1 MKKGFLLLL
10 LILFS
15 NAVIGQSFT
24 LISKSPTPVSNSV
37 ALNSDITLNFSAS
50 TESSTIIAD
59 NIIITGKNTGIIAGS
74 FSGGGTTTVVFN
86 PTTDFKAGEVI
97 TITLTTSVQNA
108 SNAALSNPQTYIFTT
123 KSSLTSFEPSF
134 TTSDIYSSADNIRSV
149 FSADLDGDGDMDIIS
164 GSENDDK
171 IAWHENDGN
180 ANPSFAST
188 TIATSA
194 DGVYSIYVTDID
206 SDGDMDIVSA
216 SIKDNTIA
224 WYENDGNATPDFTAR
239 DITTSASGATNVSAA
254 DMDNDGD
261 MDIISVS
268 HNDNKISWYE
278 NDGAPNPNFIKH
290 DINEAVNG
298 FLYSI
303 FAADMDGDG
312 DMDMVTA
319 SANNDRIDWYEN
331 DGAPDPNFT
340 ITNVAT
346 SADGARCIFVADM
359 DNDGDMDIISASKS
373 DNTIAWYENDGA
385 ANPDFTAIN
394 IYTSALIAF
403 SVYAADMDN
412 DGDMDIVSGSTG
424 DAKIIW
430 HENDGEANPGFTT
443 ADINSYIDEHANTI
457 FVADVDGDG
466 DLDIISGSG
475 DDDSIAWHENSPE
488 SVNTI
493 PFSVAVNSD
502 IICSSGIATI
512 VATPSPAGFYSYT
525 WIVPVG
531 VDNPGNVQSFSTSV
545 EGDYSVSIS
554 KDNYLCNTDFE
565 DNQIVN
571 PGNYII
577 INQDSVPCWETTAS
591 DSKIEVWGDGFM
603 GFDAYS
609 GNQFIELNANM
620 RSTLFQDFEIIPGSS
635 ALISFAHRGRNSSAD
650 DIMEVEIG
658 PIGGPYTNLGSFS
671 DGTDAWGYYSL
682 EYLFP
687 DDLGINYTIRFKSLI
702 PASPTSEGNFL
713 DDINVVF
720 SSSVSSEIV
729 SIITDI
735 IPTFTQVD
743 PICNGDD
750 LGELPTESNNGIT
763 GTWSPA
769 IDNTLTTTYTFTPD
783 ITQPGQACTI
793 NQPMTITV
801 NPLITPTF
809 TQINPI
815 CNGEALAV
823 LPTTSNNGVTG
834 IWSPAIDNTLT
845 TTYTFTP
852 DAGQCAVT
860 SSIDI
865 VVNPIITPSFSVVNP
880 ICSGDSLPNLPSTS
894 SNGVTGTWSP
904 AMNNTATTTY
914 TFTPDAGQCAVTS
927 SIDIVVNP
935 IITPSFSTVNPICS
949 GDTLPNLP
957 STSSNGVT
965 GTWSPSLDNTTTT
978 TYTFTPDTGQCAVT
992 SSIDIVVN
1000 PIITPSFSTVNPIC
1014 SGDTLPNLPSTSSN
1028 GVTGTWSPS
1037 LDNTTTTTYTFTPD
1051 TGQCAVT
1058 SSIDIVV
1065 NPIITP
1071 SFSAVNPICSGDSL
1085 PNLPL
1090 TSSNGVTGT
1099 WSPSLDNTTTTTY
1112 TFTPDTGQCAVTS
1125 SIDIVVNPIITPS
1138 FSAVNPICSGDALS
1152 NLPSTS
1158 SNGISGTWSPAMNN
1172 TATTTYTFT
1181 PDAGQCAVT
1190 SSIEIVVNPIITPSF
1205 SAVNPICSGDT
1216 LPNLPSTSSN
1226 GISGTWSPT
1235 INNTATTTYT
1245 FTPDAGQCAVT
1256 SSIDIVVNPIITPS
1270 FSAVNPICSGDSL
1283 PNLPSTSSNGVTGT
1297 WSPTINNT
1305 ATTTYTF
1312 TPDTGQC
1319 AVTSSID
1326 IVVNPIITPSF
1337 SAVNPICSGDSLP
1350 NLPSTSSNGVTGTW
1364 SPTINNT
1371 ATTTYTFT
1379 PDTGQC
1385 AVTSSIDIVVN
1396 PIITPSFSAVNPI
1409 CSGDTLPNL
1418 PSTSSNGISGTWSP
1432 TINNTATTTYTFTP
1446 DTGQCAVTSSID
1458 IVVNPII
1465 TPSFSAVNPICSGD
1479 TLPNLP
1485 STSSNGV
1492 TGTWSPSLDNT
1503 TTTTYTF
1510 TPDTGQCAVTSSIDI
1525 VVNPIITPS
1534 FSAVNPICSGD
1545 TLPNL
1550 PSNSSNGVT
1559 GTWSPS
1565 LDNTTTTTYT
1575 FTPDTG
1581 QCAETVNM
1589 TIEVNSDTAPTFTQI
1604 PAICSGD
1611 DLSELLTT
1619 SNNGIIGTWS
1629 PSLDSTTTTTYT
1641 FTPDAGQC
1649 AETVNM
1655 TIEVNSDT
1663 APTFTQIPAICSG
1676 DDLSELLT
1684 TSNNGIIGTW
1694 SPSLDSTTTTTYT
1707 FTPDAGQCAVTSS
1720 IDIVVNP
1727 IITPF
1732 FNAVNP
1738 IRSGD
1743 PLSNLPST
1751 SNNGVTGTW
1760 SPAMNNTATTNYT
1773 FTPTSGQCA
1782 VTSNIEIVVSNI
1794 NNAFSPNGDGVND
1807 TFIIPI
1813 LFNYLDFEIEIF
1825 NRWGT
1830 KVYYYNNNGSTN
1842 PSWWDGYATVG
1853 LLQGN
1858 SKPLTVGTYYYIIHL
1873 NNKVKEKI
1881 TGWIYLN
1888 R

>member
-571 PGNYII
+571 LVNPGNYII

-957 STSSNGVT
+957 STSSNG
-965 GTWSPSLDNTTTT
+965 
-978 TYTFTPDTGQCAVT
+978 
-992 SSIDIVVN
+992 
-1000 PIITPSFSTVNPIC
+1000 
-1014 SGDTLPNLPSTSSN
+1014 
-1028 GVTGTWSPS
+1028 
-1037 LDNTTTTTYTFTPD
+1037 
-1051 TGQCAVT
+1051 
-1058 SSIDIVV
+1058 
-1065 NPIITP
+1065 
-1071 SFSAVNPICSGDSL
+1071 
-1085 PNLPL
+1085 
-1090 TSSNGVTGT
+1090 
-1099 WSPSLDNTTTTTY
+1099 
-1112 TFTPDTGQCAVTS
+1112 
-1125 SIDIVVNPIITPS
+1125 
-1138 FSAVNPICSGDALS
+1138 
-1152 NLPSTS
+1152 
-1158 SNGISGTWSPAMNN
+1158 
-1172 TATTTYTFT
+1172 
-1181 PDAGQCAVT
+1181 
-1190 SSIEIVVNPIITPSF
+1190 
-1205 SAVNPICSGDT
+1205 
-1216 LPNLPSTSSN
+1216 
-1226 GISGTWSPT
+1226 ISGTWSPT

-1256 SSIDIVVNPIITPS
+1256 SSIE
-1270 FSAVNPICSGDSL
+1270 
-1283 PNLPSTSSNGVTGT
+1283 
-1297 WSPTINNT
+1297 
-1305 ATTTYTF
+1305 
-1312 TPDTGQC
+1312 
-1319 AVTSSID
+1319 
-1326 IVVNPIITPSF
+1326 
-1337 SAVNPICSGDSLP
+1337 
-1350 NLPSTSSNGVTGTW
+1350 
-1364 SPTINNT
+1364 
-1371 ATTTYTFT
+1371 
-1379 PDTGQC
+1379 
-1385 AVTSSIDIVVN
+1385 
-1396 PIITPSFSAVNPI
+1396 
-1409 CSGDTLPNL
+1409 
-1418 PSTSSNGISGTWSP
+1418 
-1432 TINNTATTTYTFTP
+1432 
-1446 DTGQCAVTSSID
+1446 
-1458 IVVNPII
+1458 
-1465 TPSFSAVNPICSGD
+1465 
-1479 TLPNLP
+1479 
-1485 STSSNGV
+1485 
-1492 TGTWSPSLDNT
+1492 
-1503 TTTTYTF
+1503 
-1510 TPDTGQCAVTSSIDI
+1510 I

-1575 FTPDTG
+1575 FTPDT
-1581 QCAETVNM
+1581 
-1589 TIEVNSDTAPTFTQI
+1589 
-1604 PAICSGD
+1604 
-1611 DLSELLTT
+1611 
-1619 SNNGIIGTWS
+1619 
-1629 PSLDSTTTTTYT
+1629 
-1641 FTPDAGQC
+1641 GQC